1 MATAGVV
8 NGTDLRIYKGGTA
21 IGRATTCS
29 LSISR
34 EMREILDKD
43 NTGSWVT
50 SAPGRKSASL
60 SSDAFFTYDTSNVKP
75 ETLFTDLDNGTLV
88 TWRFTTDET
97 GDKAWDGSGYVTE
110 FSVNAGVEENSTY
123 SVTITVSGP
132 ITLVTES

>member
-75 ETLFTDLDNGTLV
+75 ETLWSDLDNGTLV
-88 TWRFTTDET
+88 TWRFTTDEA
-97 GDKAWDGSGYVTE
+97 GHKAWDGSGYVTE

>member
-1 MATAGVV
+1 MATSGVV

-60 SSDAFFTYDTSNVKP
+60 SSDAFFTYDTTNVKP
-75 ETLFTDLDNGTLV
+75 ETLWTDLDNGTLV
-88 TWRFTTDET
+88 TWRFTTDEA
-97 GDKAWDGSGYVTE
+97 GDKALDGRGYVTE

>member
-1 MATAGVV
+1 MATSGVV

-34 EMREILDKD
+34 ELREILDKD
-43 NTGSWVT
+43 STGSWTT

-60 SSDAFFTYDTSNVKP
+60 STDAFFTYDTTNVKP
-75 ETLFTDLDNGTLV
+75 ETLWADLDNGTLI
-88 TWRFTTDET
+88 TWRFTTDEN

-123 SVTITVSGP
+123 SVSITVSGA

>member
-110 FSVNAGVEENSTY
+110 FSVIAGVEDYSSY

>member
-1 MATAGVV
+1 MATSGVV

-60 SSDAFFTYDTSNVKP
+60 STDAFFTYDTPNVKP
-75 ETLFTDLDNGTLV
+75 EALWSDLDNGTLV
-88 TWRFTTDET
+88 TWRFTTDEA